1 MVIETAGNKL
11 YLFIETSSTKLICRQ
26 MAKAISFLSRVK
38 NAGASGRFIAIFSI
52 FSLSFL
58 GGRFKFT
65 TDGLKRYLD
74 VSRLLRDEYA
84 KRFEETFDCILTYT
98 LLTFSG

>member
-1 MVIETAGNKL
+1 M
-11 YLFIETSSTKLICRQ
+11 
-26 MAKAISFLSRVK
+26 K

-65 TDGLKRYLD
+65 ADGLKRYLS
-74 VSRLLRDEYA
+74 VSQLLRDEYA
-84 KRFEETFDCILTYT
+84 ERFEETFDCILTYT
-98 LLTFSG
+98 LLTFFRLMKQYTKF